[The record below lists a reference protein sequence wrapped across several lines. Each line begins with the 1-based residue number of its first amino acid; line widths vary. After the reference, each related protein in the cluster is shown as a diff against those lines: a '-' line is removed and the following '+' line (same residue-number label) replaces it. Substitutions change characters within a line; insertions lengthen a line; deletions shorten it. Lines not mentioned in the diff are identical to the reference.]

1 MVQQGH
7 MKGKLLSVKDKE
19 NIAKRMRTSR
29 KYIDESY
36 TKLFQ
41 LPAVAQQIK
50 NDDSNDI
57 QAIDETNPYDKQK
70 ARARTYYYR
79 NRDEIIR
86 KQKEYQ
92 RKQGSFNNSRERL
105 LRFLNSSPD
114 YADNMRDATK
124 AKYNFKFINDR
135 WE

>member
-1 MVQQGH
+1 M
-7 MKGKLLSVKDKE
+7 
-19 NIAKRMRTSR
+19 AKRMRSSR

-41 LPAVAQQIK
+41 LPAIQQMIK
-50 NDDSNDI
+50 NENENNPI
-57 QAIDETNPYDKQK
+57 QAIDETNPYDRQK

-105 LRFLNSSPD
+105 LRFLNSSPV
-114 YADNMRDATK
+114 YANKMKDTTK
-124 AKYNFKFINDR
+124 AKYNFQLVNGR
-135 WE
+135 WV